1 MEEFDKKK
9 LENIEYQQKK
19 MFEKM
24 ILSATLGIIRGI
36 DIELYTKT
44 TNEMSNFIK
53 DFQEFLMKNNF
64 SNEDLQV
71 LNSFL
76 SQGRKIIK
84 DVQKGESNE

>member
-64 SNEDLQV
+64 SNEYLQV

-84 DVQKGESNE
+84 DLQKGESNE

>member
-84 DVQKGESNE
+84 DLQKGESNE